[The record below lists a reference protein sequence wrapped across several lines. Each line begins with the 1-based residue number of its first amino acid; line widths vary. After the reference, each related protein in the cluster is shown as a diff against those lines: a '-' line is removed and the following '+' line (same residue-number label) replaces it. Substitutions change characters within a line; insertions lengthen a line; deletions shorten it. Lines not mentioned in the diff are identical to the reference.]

1 MATAQFR
8 LRDLWRGCRR
18 MRHWCPGVS
27 IPVRHCPSF
36 VTRITHHSLVTLL
49 TFRYCYYSPFVR
61 AITHGSLVTALT
73 PRYLTYSRQVSK
85 FFLDGAFER
94 LRFASKILPQTLT
107 STFFQK
113 LVYCVSPRRN
123 KLLNAGEIKFLLK
136 SADLI
141 FEESLKFASSPFAE
155 RKAIFITTM
164 FLSLQ
169 PIRQRKR
176 RF

>member
-1 MATAQFR
+1 M
-8 LRDLWRGCRR
+8 
-18 MRHWCPGVS
+18 
-27 IPVRHCPSF
+27 
-36 VTRITHHSLVTLL
+36 
-49 TFRYCYYSPFVR
+49 R

-141 FEESLKFASSPFAE
+141 LRSVLTLCVDKSPNAALFRRLFEKVGLIIKNMLL
-155 RKAIFITTM
+155 R
-164 FLSLQ
+164 
-169 PIRQRKR
+169 
-176 RF
+176 